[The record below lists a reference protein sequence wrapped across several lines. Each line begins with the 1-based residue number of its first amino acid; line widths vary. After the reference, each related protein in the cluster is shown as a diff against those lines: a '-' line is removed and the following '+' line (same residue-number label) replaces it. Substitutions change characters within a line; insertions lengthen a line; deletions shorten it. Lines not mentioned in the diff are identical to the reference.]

1 VGVVQAVKGAL
12 WVAERDIRKFIRQ
25 PFVIGAVL
33 IAPFIMLVLLG
44 YAFGGTIQGVPV
56 AVVKESD
63 GPTSNRIL
71 DSIAS
76 DKTFQVTMMPD
87 LDGARTI
94 LERGRVRAIVYIP
107 RGFDETLANRNN
119 AYVELHLD
127 NTDPASTSA
136 IRGRMRQIVLE
147 SSSTP
152 IEVRPILSGIFL
164 DEANYYR
171 KVEYIEFIAPGS
183 VVQAIFIASIIGGGV
198 SILLD
203 KQRGVLEGY
212 LVTPLEQHEI
222 VIGVLLAGVV
232 KALVSAGGML
242 TLAIL
247 LAGVRPNLSPEWF
260 VLTSA
265 TVVLTGLG
273 VISMMTALAVRA
285 PVPEVYQFSSFPIN
299 LILYFTSGA
308 IYPVEGFPWWM
319 KYIATVNPEAYAVH
333 ALRQIMYKTA
343 DIGAIATDL
352 GFLAVFTTVMVI
364 IATLVFK
371 RSL

>member
-1 VGVVQAVKGAL
+1 
-12 WVAERDIRKFIRQ
+12 
-25 PFVIGAVL
+25 
-33 IAPFIMLVLLG
+33 
-44 YAFGGTIQGVPV
+44 
-56 AVVKESD
+56 
-63 GPTSNRIL
+63 
-71 DSIAS
+71 
-76 DKTFQVTMMPD
+76 
-87 LDGARTI
+87 
-94 LERGRVRAIVYIP
+94 
-107 RGFDETLANRNN
+107 
-119 AYVELHLD
+119 
-127 NTDPASTSA
+127 
-136 IRGRMRQIVLE
+136 
-147 SSSTP
+147 
-152 IEVRPILSGIFL
+152 
-164 DEANYYR
+164 
-171 KVEYIEFIAPGS
+171 
-183 VVQAIFIASIIGGGV
+183 
-198 SILLD
+198 
-203 KQRGVLEGY
+203 
-212 LVTPLEQHEI
+212 LEQHEI

-247 LAGVRPNLSPEWF
+247 LAGVRPNLSLEWF

-364 IATLVFK
+364 VATLAFK